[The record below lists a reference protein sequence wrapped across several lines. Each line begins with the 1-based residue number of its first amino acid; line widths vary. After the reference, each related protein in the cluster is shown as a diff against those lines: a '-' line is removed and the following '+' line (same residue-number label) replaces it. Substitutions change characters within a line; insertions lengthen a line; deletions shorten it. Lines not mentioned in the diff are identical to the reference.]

1 MIYLFLLGNNSNIR
15 MEAKALQR
23 CLGLLQRRWGPVFG
37 AQVVN
42 LLAYGSAAL
51 PQTQDQR
58 SIAAN
63 TLDLIV

>member
-1 MIYLFLLGNNSNIR
+1 